1 MPHMQTYGHA
11 YINIHTYAR
20 ACTCLDTHTR
30 AHTAIKEGVVN
41 KSALSENLYQQNKFL
56 LNFCLALRDSETDAR
71 KQKLEVW
78 RRRVEGW
85 GGVPNTGGFTTTI
98 IVTFFV

>member
-1 MPHMQTYGHA
+1 MSHMQTYGHA

-20 ACTCLDTHTR
+20 ACTCLGIHTR

-71 KQKLEVW
+71 SGGG
-78 RRRVEGW
+78 GW
-85 GGVPNTGGFTTTI
+85 KGGVECQTRVALLLP
-98 IVTFFV
+98 